1 MKMNLEF
8 EMRTVALQAAVQIY
22 QGQGE
27 GASNQRRIVSLANY
41 FLEFLEGNL

>member
-1 MKMNLEF
+1 MNLEF
-8 EMRTVALQAAVQIY
+8 EMRTVALQIY

-27 GASNQRRIVSLANY
+27 GQRRIVSLANY